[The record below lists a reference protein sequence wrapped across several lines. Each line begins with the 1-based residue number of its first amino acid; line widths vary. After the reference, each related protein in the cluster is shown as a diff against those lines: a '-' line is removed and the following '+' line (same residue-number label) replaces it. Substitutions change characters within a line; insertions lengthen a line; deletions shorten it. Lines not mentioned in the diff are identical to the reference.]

1 MSEKILVVDD
11 EETLRLTLR
20 TKLRVEGF
28 EVHIAA
34 DGQEAMDKLAKNVF
48 DVVLLDVKM
57 PRMDGIETLDHIVRT
72 YPSTEVVMLTGFA
85 DFTTAIECLKKGA
98 KDYLVKPID
107 TTELISRLRALLRAR
122 TSERA
127 LKELQV
133 QYMSTFLHD
142 LLGPVTTIDSTLE
155 HILEGKTG
163 PVTKDQH
170 ILLKYGEELARKL
183 NQRIR
188 DMIDL
193 SHFEAGTVQLKRTT
207 VDFTALAETVFIR
220 YNILARAKGLGFEK
234 SIEKN
239 LPPVNCDFD
248 KISQVLNCLLDNA
261 IKYTMSGTIRI
272 AVSKALKEEHGDA
285 ILCSVQ
291 DTGVGIPADQLP
303 FVFSKY
309 KDFLTQKPP
318 EMKKVVLSLAIAKHI
333 VEAHK
338 GKIWVESEAGAGSKF
353 SFTLP
358 LKPD

>member
-28 EVHIAA
+28 EVQIAA
-34 DGQEAMDKLAKNVF
+34 DGHEAMDKMANNAF

-72 YPSTEVVMLTGFA
+72 YPTTEVVMLTGFA

-107 TTELISRLRALLRAR
+107 TTELVSRLRALLRAR

-163 PVTKDQH
+163 PVSKDQH

-183 NQRIR
+183 TQRIR

-193 SHFEAGTVQLKRTT
+193 SHFEAGTVQLKRTQ
-207 VDFTALAETVFIR
+207 VDIAALAETVYIR
-220 YNILARAKGLGFEK
+220 YDILARAKGLGFEK
-234 SIEKN
+234 SIEKD
-239 LPPVNCDFD
+239 LPAINCDFD

-261 IKYTMSGTIRI
+261 LKYTMSGTVRLGV
-272 AVSKALKEEHGDA
+272 AKAPREQYGEA
-285 ILCSVQ
+285 ILCTVQ
-291 DTGVGIPADQLP
+291 DTGVGIPTDQLP
-303 FVFSKY
+303 VVFSKY
-309 KDFLTQKPP
+309 KDFLLQKPP

-338 GKIWVESEAGAGSKF
+338 GKIWVESEPGSGSKF
-353 SFTLP
+353 TFTVP
-358 LKPD
+358 IQ